1 MLSVLCMRTRDK
13 PTGNSLKGRSDQSD
27 RREWSGNS
35 TLKINVNGAMTR
47 DSGDGGAN
55 GASGAARMKH
65 LKRLERRE

>member
-1 MLSVLCMRTRDK
+1 MKTLQIIMLLLPDLLRGVQTKR
-13 PTGNSLKGRSDQSD
+13 D

-55 GASGAARMKH
+55 GASGAARMKR